1 MKKILLILLV
11 LFTLCLAGCG
21 KDEQL
26 EQYKEDITNFNIN
39 ISDIATRMDN
49 IDTTSENAVS
59 DVLSCLGEMEYQ
71 FALLA
76 ELEVPKAFASI
87 DSLADEASEY
97 MTEAVSLYNEVFT
110 AEEYSEEKAAAAE
123 ENYNRAMTRLSYI
136 SSLLQGELPEGENI
150 IITEEEIPDFE
161 PVTETE

>member
-1 MKKILLILLV
+1 MKKTILLLL
-11 LFTLCLAGCG
+11 LFFTICLCGCG

-49 IDTTSENAVS
+49 IDPNAEDAVS
-59 DVLSCLGEMEYQ
+59 DVLNCLGEMEYQ

-76 ELEVPKAFASI
+76 ELEVPQAFSSI
-87 DSLADEASEY
+87 DSLADEAAEY

-110 AEEYSEEKAAAAE
+110 AEEYPEETAAAAQ

-136 SSLLQGELPEGENI
+136 SSLLQGELPEGDNI
-150 IITEEEIPDFE
+150 IITEEEVLDFE
-161 PVTETE
+161 PVTEGE

>member
-1 MKKILLILLV
+1 MKKTILFLLTLFSICLI
-11 LFTLCLAGCG
+11 GCG

-49 IDTTSENAVS
+49 IDTTAENALT
-59 DVLSCLGEMEYQ
+59 DVLNCLSEMEYQ

-76 ELEVPKAFASI
+76 EMEVPEAFASI

-97 MTEAVSLYNEVFT
+97 MTEAVSLYNEVLT
-110 AEEYSEEKAAAAE
+110 AEEYSEETAAAAQ
-123 ENYNRAMTRLSYI
+123 ENYDRAMTRLSYI
-136 SSLLQGELPEGENI
+136 SSLLQGELPEGDNI
-150 IITEEEIPDFE
+150 IITEEEVLDFE
-161 PVTETE
+161 PVTEE